1 MLVLVVDDHELIRQG
16 LVQALRGAG
25 HNIVGEAATLAEARA
40 ELLFTKPDLVIVDVN
55 LPDGSGLELITPL
68 IKFVVLTLGDD
79 PDSLRTAHERGA
91 AAYVLKGEPVSHLL
105 TVLEQLENSTYHF
118 AAPALPHNRFDLT
131 QRELDVIQIL
141 QTGWS
146 AKEMGAHLFLSEATI
161 KSHLSSIYRK
171 LSVNNRTQAI
181 VVALA
186 NRLIAE

>member
-1 MLVLVVDDHELIRQG
+1 MLILVVDDHELIRQG

-25 HNIVGEAATLAEARA
+25 HNIVGEAASLGEARA
-40 ELLFTKPDLVIVDVN
+40 ALLFTKPDLMILDVN
-55 LPDGSGLELITPL
+55 LPDGSGLDLITPL
-68 IKFVVLTLGDD
+68 AKCVVLTLGDD
-79 PDSLRTAHERGA
+79 PDSLLIAHQRGA

-105 TVLEQLENSTYHF
+105 SIIEQLESSTYHF

-146 AKEMGAHLFLSEATI
+146 AKEMGSHLFLAEATV
-161 KSHLSSIYRK
+161 KSHLASIYRK
-171 LSVNNRTQAI
+171 LSVKNRTQAV

-186 NRLIAE
+186 NRLIAD

>member
-1 MLVLVVDDHELIRQG
+1 MLILIVDDHELIRKG
-16 LVQALRGAG
+16 LVQALQGAG

-68 IKFVVLTLGDD
+68 IKCVVLTLGDD
-79 PDSLRTAHERGA
+79 PASLAAAHRRGA
-91 AAYVLKGEPVSHLL
+91 AAYVLKGEPLSHLL
-105 TVLEQLENSTYHF
+105 TVIEQLESSQYHF
-118 AAPALPHNRFDLT
+118 AAPALPQNRFDLT

-146 AKEMGAHLFLSEATI
+146 SKEMGAHLFLAEATV
-161 KSHLSSIYRK
+161 KTHLASIYRK
-171 LSVNNRTQAI
+171 LEVKNRTQAI

-186 NRLIAE
+186 NHLIAE

>member
-16 LVQALRGAG
+16 LVQALRRAG
-25 HNIVGEAATLAEARA
+25 HNIVGEAASIAEARA
-40 ELLFTKPDLVIVDVN
+40 SLLFTKPDLVLVDVN

-79 PDSLRTAHERGA
+79 PASLRIAHERGA

-105 TVLEQLENSTYHF
+105 SVIEQLENSTYHF

-146 AKEMGAHLFLSEATI
+146 AKEMGSHLFLSEATI
-161 KSHLSSIYRK
+161 KSHLAAIYRK
-171 LSVNNRTQAI
+171 LSVRNRTQAI

>member
-25 HNIVGEAATLAEARA
+25 HNIIGEAATIAEARA
-40 ELLFTKPDLVIVDVN
+40 ALLFTKPDLMILDVN

-68 IKFVVLTLGDD
+68 IKCVVLTLGDD
-79 PDSLRTAHERGA
+79 PDSLRIAHQRGA
-91 AAYVLKGEPVSHLL
+91 SAYVLKGEPVTHLL
-105 TVLEQLENSTYHF
+105 SVIEQLENSSYHF
-118 AAPALPHNRFDLT
+118 AAPAFPHNRFDLT

-146 AKEMGAHLFLSEATI
+146 AKEMGSHLFLSEATV
-161 KSHLSSIYRK
+161 KSHLAAIYRK
-171 LSVNNRTQAI
+171 LSVKNRTQAI

-186 NRLIAE
+186 NRLISE

>member
-16 LVQALRGAG
+16 LVQALRRAG
-25 HNIVGEAATLAEARA
+25 HNIVGEAASIAEARA
-40 ELLFTKPDLVIVDVN
+40 SLLFTKPDLVLVDVN

-79 PDSLRTAHERGA
+79 PDSLRIAHERGA

-105 TVLEQLENSTYHF
+105 SVIEQLENSTYHF

-146 AKEMGAHLFLSEATI
+146 AKEMGSHIFLSEATI
-161 KSHLSSIYRK
+161 KSHLAAIYRK
-171 LSVNNRTQAI
+171 LSVRNRTQAI